1 VFLAGGLAS
10 TAASV
15 VVALVVL
22 ALEGVVGTKR
32 EQDRLIEAAR
42 TLAVELDEPDADVA
56 WVIGD
61 ETRELAGSG
70 IDIAVF
76 DGDRHLGGETL
87 ERAPDGCIATAARRT
102 CEVRGARWI
111 AVASRLRTTEY
122 ESRDA
127 LMIALGMSVAVAAA
141 LSALLGWL
149 AARWSLRPLLGLTAR
164 VEGTRDDEENV
175 DLGPREGIAEVD
187 ALRAALETTLARL
200 KIALDHSRRFAG
212 DAAHELRTPL
222 TAIAGELELL
232 AEVRAEPDDVESI
245 ARTRR
250 VVARLASLVE
260 RLLVLAIPQRDRE
273 ALEDVQLDEC
283 IEDRVAELA
292 PAQRSRVTLTLMTDT
307 PRLAGDASLLTA
319 MVSAGLE
326 NALKFSEGP
335 VQLSLSQRG
344 AALVV
349 TIDDSGPGVASVDR
363 ERLFRPFERA
373 SSAPGHG
380 IGLALVAHVAA
391 LHRGKVAFVDG
402 APGARLEITLP
413 KG

>member
-1 VFLAGGLAS
+1 
-10 TAASV
+10 
-15 VVALVVL
+15 
-22 ALEGVVGTKR
+22 
-32 EQDRLIEAAR
+32 
-42 TLAVELDEPDADVA
+42 
-56 WVIGD
+56 
-61 ETRELAGSG
+61 
-70 IDIAVF
+70 
-76 DGDRHLGGETL
+76 
-87 ERAPDGCIATAARRT
+87 
-102 CEVRGARWI
+102 
-111 AVASRLRTTEY
+111 LRTTEY